1 MWYFSEAALSSGFHT
16 SRHRLDTCMTW
27 NVLKRDVKP
36 NTKKTTQLKYAI
48 LNQSMYNHYLY
59 VINERYSWFQMHTSE
74 NSKCKFPFMQF
85 IVDGKWA
92 DWSNWG
98 QCSVTC
104 GTGNQ
109 QRTRTCTNPA
119 PEHGGL
125 DCVGN
130 SSETDKSCVLDP
142 CPSELKIILY
152 CVGNNLKVTDP
163 FNILIYVNFIL
174 HSFKYSKNDIFH
186 VKKYRQ

>member
-1 MWYFSEAALSSGFHT
+1 MLKPTKGNNWNTFYTLATVCHLNPSTYNLIYNNNKYTIALRCIWVNT
-16 SRHRLDTCMTW
+16 L
-27 NVLKRDVKP
+27 NV
-36 NTKKTTQLKYAI
+36 
-48 LNQSMYNHYLY
+48 
-59 VINERYSWFQMHTSE
+59 
-74 NSKCKFPFMQF
+74 FPFMQF

-109 QRTRTCTNPA
+109 QRTRSCTNPA
-119 PEHGGL
+119 TEHGGL

-142 CPSELKIILY
+142 CPSE
-152 CVGNNLKVTDP
+152 
-163 FNILIYVNFIL
+163 
-174 HSFKYSKNDIFH
+174 
-186 VKKYRQ
+186 